1 MKIVIAGGG
10 TGGHVYPAVAVVERL
25 RAATDQLEVTFVG
38 TSRGLESGI
47 VPALGYRMRRIMARP
62 LPATKDI
69 RLVLAGLYAG
79 VGLLQSMFILLV
91 ERPNVVV
98 GTGGYASG
106 PLVFAASLVGIPT
119 LLIEPNVIPGRTTMM
134 LARFVDR
141 IALGFQESVCYFRR
155 GTNLRVTGV
164 PVRAG
169 LVAITRD
176 EGLKKF
182 GLDPARKT
190 VLVFGGSR
198 GAHSINRAFVGAA
211 RVLQARA
218 DLQFLVQTG
227 EADYAEVTKALGELD
242 LTCRAYPYLD
252 DIGYAYRASDLVVA
266 RAGASTVTEVAAFA
280 LPSILIPYP
289 HATMSHQD
297 ENARLMEARG
307 AALVIKDK
315 DLSGSVLAEA
325 IISIIYD
332 DPRRQMMSR
341 HSGDIGKRDAS
352 TDIAGLVVELAKG
365 KGRLAKLATVLGDI
379 CSAR

>member
-1 MKIVIAGGG
+1 MKILIAGGG

-47 VPALGYRMRRIMARP
+47 VSALGYRMRRIVARP
-62 LPATKDI
+62 LPKGKGFQF
-69 RLVLAGLYAG
+69 VLAGLCAA
-79 VGLLQSMFILLV
+79 VGMLQSVLILLAD
-91 ERPNVVV
+91 RPNVVV

-106 PLVFAASLVGIPT
+106 PMVIAASLVGVPT

-134 LARFVDR
+134 LARFADR
-141 IALGFQESVCYFRR
+141 VALGFQESVRYFRK

-164 PVRAG
+164 PVRPG
-169 LVAITRD
+169 LAAPTRD

-198 GAHSINRAFVGAA
+198 GAHSINQAFVEAA
-211 RVLQARA
+211 RVLQGRA

-227 EADYAEVTKALGELD
+227 EADYAAVTRAIGELD
-242 LTCRAYPYLD
+242 LVCRAYPYLN

-289 HATMSHQD
+289 HATLSHQD

-307 AALVIKDK
+307 ASLVIKDK
-315 DLSGSVLAEA
+315 DLTCRVLAEA
-325 IISIIYD
+325 IMSIIYD
-332 DPRRQMMSR
+332 DARRQVMSR
-341 HSGDIGKRDAS
+341 HSGDVGKRDAS
-352 TDIAGLVVELAKG
+352 ADIAGHVVELAKG